1 MNTIRFS
8 RSLSDIVVEYKAT
21 IKNVNDQD
29 ENFTI
34 NHPSKVNSYIERQ
47 LFYHF
52 DRKKWTL
59 NEMIFFANNNQ
70 LCLAIY
76 NAQGLQLI
84 QYGICFDCSQGFEIN
99 DQCFMIN
106 NQLLQIN

>member
-8 RSLSDIVVEYKAT
+8 RSLNDIIVEYKAT
-21 IKNVNDQD
+21 IKNVADQD

-34 NHPSKVNSYIERQ
+34 NHPSKINSYIERQ

-59 NEMIFFANNNQ
+59 NEMIFFAKNNN
-70 LCLAIY
+70 LCLIIINTQDLKVA
-76 NAQGLQLI
+76 
-84 QYGICFDCSQGFEIN
+84 QYGVCGDCSQGFKIN
-99 DQCFMIN
+99 EQCFVVN